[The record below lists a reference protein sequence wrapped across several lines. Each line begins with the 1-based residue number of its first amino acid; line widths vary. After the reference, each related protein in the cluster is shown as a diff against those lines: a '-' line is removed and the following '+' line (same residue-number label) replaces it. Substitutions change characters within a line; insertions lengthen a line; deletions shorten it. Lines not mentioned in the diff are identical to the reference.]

1 MVSVCGA
8 PHEVQEECSHGRQSS
23 LHRAL
28 RGAAYHVSTHSART
42 APPNPDPQ
50 PPKREQASE
59 ALGGFI
65 ALANKNDEGN
75 LRKLKKAWAALER
88 SEANG
93 RGGGNRCATV
103 RGLLELERDSGIH
116 GAGGVLADPSAAM
129 AILWLRR
136 SMDFMVGV
144 QVGPPNSMLAS
155 RMLASSMLA
164 SSMLPSSMLASSM
177 LASSMLAGRAREGV
191 CRRRDAMHA
200 WCDARACCAC
210 RPT

>member
-1 MVSVCGA
+1 M
-8 PHEVQEECSHGRQSS
+8 
-23 LHRAL
+23 
-28 RGAAYHVSTHSART
+28 
-42 APPNPDPQ
+42 
-50 PPKREQASE
+50 
-59 ALGGFI
+59 
-65 ALANKNDEGN
+65 
-75 LRKLKKAWAALER
+75 
-88 SEANG
+88 
-93 RGGGNRCATV
+93 

-144 QVGPPNSMLAS
+144 QVGPPNSMLAN
-155 RMLASSMLA
+155 R
-164 SSMLPSSMLASSM
+164 M

>member
-1 MVSVCGA
+1 M
-8 PHEVQEECSHGRQSS
+8 
-23 LHRAL
+23 
-28 RGAAYHVSTHSART
+28 
-42 APPNPDPQ
+42 
-50 PPKREQASE
+50 
-59 ALGGFI
+59 
-65 ALANKNDEGN
+65 
-75 LRKLKKAWAALER
+75 
-88 SEANG
+88 
-93 RGGGNRCATV
+93 

-144 QVGPPNSMLAS
+144 QVGPPNSMLAN
-155 RMLASSMLA
+155 SMLA
-164 SSMLPSSMLASSM
+164 
-177 LASSMLAGRAREGV
+177 LAGRAREGV

>member
-1 MVSVCGA
+1 M
-8 PHEVQEECSHGRQSS
+8 
-23 LHRAL
+23 
-28 RGAAYHVSTHSART
+28 
-42 APPNPDPQ
+42 
-50 PPKREQASE
+50 
-59 ALGGFI
+59 
-65 ALANKNDEGN
+65 
-75 LRKLKKAWAALER
+75 
-88 SEANG
+88 
-93 RGGGNRCATV
+93 

-144 QVGPPNSMLAS
+144 QVGPPNSMLAN
-155 RMLASSMLA
+155 RMLASSMPA
-164 SSMLPSSMLASSM
+164 NSM

-200 WCDARACCAC
+200 WCDARACYVC

>member
-1 MVSVCGA
+1 M
-8 PHEVQEECSHGRQSS
+8 
-23 LHRAL
+23 
-28 RGAAYHVSTHSART
+28 
-42 APPNPDPQ
+42 
-50 PPKREQASE
+50 
-59 ALGGFI
+59 
-65 ALANKNDEGN
+65 
-75 LRKLKKAWAALER
+75 
-88 SEANG
+88 
-93 RGGGNRCATV
+93 

-144 QVGPPNSMLAS
+144 QVGPPNSMLAN
-155 RMLASSMLA
+155 RMLANR
-164 SSMLPSSMLASSM
+164 M

-200 WCDARACCAC
+200 WCDARACYVC

>member
-1 MVSVCGA
+1 M
-8 PHEVQEECSHGRQSS
+8 
-23 LHRAL
+23 
-28 RGAAYHVSTHSART
+28 
-42 APPNPDPQ
+42 
-50 PPKREQASE
+50 
-59 ALGGFI
+59 
-65 ALANKNDEGN
+65 
-75 LRKLKKAWAALER
+75 
-88 SEANG
+88 
-93 RGGGNRCATV
+93 

-144 QVGPPNSMLAS
+144 QVGPPNSMLAN
-155 RMLASSMLA
+155 SMLA
-164 SSMLPSSMLASSM
+164 RSMLANSMLASSM

-191 CRRRDAMHA
+191 CRPRDAMHA

>member
-1 MVSVCGA
+1 M
-8 PHEVQEECSHGRQSS
+8 
-23 LHRAL
+23 
-28 RGAAYHVSTHSART
+28 
-42 APPNPDPQ
+42 
-50 PPKREQASE
+50 
-59 ALGGFI
+59 
-65 ALANKNDEGN
+65 
-75 LRKLKKAWAALER
+75 
-88 SEANG
+88 
-93 RGGGNRCATV
+93 

-144 QVGPPNSMLAS
+144 QVGPPNSMLAN
-155 RMLASSMLA
+155 RMLANSMLA
-164 SSMLPSSMLASSM
+164 NSMLASSM

-191 CRRRDAMHA
+191 CRPRDAMHA